1 FIFGLASF
9 LGLYGFFI
17 GVFFV
22 LFYLASLESFGQ
34 PYMVGFQMLEKGDL
48 LKTFLKAPFKYLK
61 ERNHVYS
68 PVEPD
73 RQKE

>member
-1 FIFGLASF
+1 
-9 LGLYGFFI
+9 
-17 GVFFV
+17 
-22 LFYLASLESFGQ
+22 
-34 PYMVGFQMLEKGDL
+34 MVGFQMLEKGDL

-68 PVEPD
+68 PVDPD